1 MKEKIKELSVLLSEP
16 QEILIITH
24 PNPDGDAFGSVLAL
38 SLFLKKY
45 GHKTTVVSPTNFTKN
60 FYWLPG
66 IETLISFEAKK
77 DLVIQKIAAAK
88 SIFCLDFNALSRIE
102 EVGSHIASS
111 TAVKVMVDH
120 HQMPEDFAAITFS
133 DTKYAATCEYLYDIM
148 CELGKGEWI
157 DKDIALNLYTGLA
170 TDTGFF
176 NFNNTT
182 EHVHSVAGAL
192 ISKGVSP
199 DFVQDKVFN
208 IFREERLRYF
218 GYCLLNSMKLSQD
231 GNLAYIM
238 VSKEEAAK
246 FHLQSGDNE
255 GLVNFPFKI
264 EGVMVS
270 VLFTEEVGKVKISFR
285 SKDRIDVNSFARQYF
300 EGGGHINA
308 AGGKSKLSL
317 LETESLFLSK
327 AKELFENH

>member
-1 MKEKIKELSVLLSEP
+1 MKEKIEALSVLLSKP
-16 QEILIITH
+16 QEILIVTH

-38 SLFLKKY
+38 SLFLQQY
-45 GHKTTVVSPTNFTKN
+45 GHTITAVSPTNYTKN

-66 IETLISFEAKK
+66 IDTLLSYESKK
-77 DLVIQKIAAAK
+77 DLVIQKIKTAK
-88 SIFCLDFNALSRIE
+88 TIFCLDFNALSRIE
-102 EVGSHIASS
+102 EVGTHIAEA
-111 TAVKVMVDH
+111 TAVKVMIDH
-120 HQMPEDFAAITFS
+120 HQIPEDFAAITFS
-133 DTKYAATCEYLYDIM
+133 DTKYAATCEYLFDIM
-148 CELGKGEWI
+148 EALGKSDCI
-157 DKDIALNLYTGLA
+157 DKNIALNLYTGLA

-182 EHVHSVAGAL
+182 QHVHSVAGAL
-192 ISKGVSP
+192 ISRGVSP

-218 GYCLLNSMKLSQD
+218 GYCLQNKLKVTLY
-231 GNLAYIM
+231 GRLAYIM
-238 VSKEEAAK
+238 ISKEEAAK
-246 FHLQSGDNE
+246 FNLQSGDNE

-264 EGVMVS
+264 EGIKVS

-285 SKDRIDVNSFARQYF
+285 SKDKVDVNNFARKYF

-317 LETESLFLSK
+317 LETESLFLLK